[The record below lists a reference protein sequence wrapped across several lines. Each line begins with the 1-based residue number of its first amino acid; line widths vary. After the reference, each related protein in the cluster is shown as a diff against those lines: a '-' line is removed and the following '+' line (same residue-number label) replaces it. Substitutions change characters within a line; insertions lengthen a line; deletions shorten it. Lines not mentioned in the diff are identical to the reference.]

1 VMGGLSLGLAEK
13 LMMGIGPR
21 SALLA
26 GLGLIVAG
34 LLLFARTPVDGSYV
48 IDVLPAML
56 LLGGGAGLSFPA
68 LMTLAMSGATP
79 QDSGLAS
86 GFINTTVQV
95 GGAVGLAVL
104 ATLSTERSER
114 LLADGENAASALNS
128 GYHLAYLIGAVLTV
142 VAIVVAFVVLR
153 SQKAEPAEEPAH
165 EPSPEPSRPE
175 LALTEA
181 A

>member
-1 VMGGLSLGLAEK
+1 
-13 LMMGIGPR
+13 
-21 SALLA
+21 
-26 GLGLIVAG
+26 
-34 LLLFARTPVDGSYV
+34 
-48 IDVLPAML
+48 ML

-104 ATLSTERSER
+104 ATLSTERTER

-128 GYHLAYLIGAVLTV
+128 GYHLAYLIGAALSV
-142 VAIVVAFVVLR
+142 VAIVVAFVVVR
-153 SQKAEPAEEPAH
+153 SQKAELAEEP
-165 EPSPEPSRPE
+165 EQEQSRAE
-175 LALTEA
+175 VALSEA